1 MIDELTDRDDLSEAE
16 SDYLEVLGDLV
27 QKYEDEHV
35 AMPLVS
41 DSEMLHSMM
50 EEAGSK
56 QADVV
61 RGTGISKTVIS
72 LVLSGKRRLSANI
85 SRPCRATLK
94 SILSLSWVQMN
105 ELGSRAMGRIRPV
118 VGRLA
123 PSPTGGLHLGH
134 ARTFLIAWLAARRR
148 VAG

>member
-1 MIDELTDRDDLSEAE
+1 MSLVQRFPLRPIRTDHELESAFSIIDELTDRDDLSEAE

-41 DSEMLHSMM
+41 DSEMLHSLM
-50 EEAGSK
+50 EETGSK

-72 LVLSGKRRLSANI
+72 LVLSGKRSLTREHIEALSRYFEVNPA
-85 SRPCRATLK
+85 SF
-94 SILSLSWVQMN
+94 M
-105 ELGSRAMGRIRPV
+105 GSDE
-118 VGRLA
+118 
-123 PSPTGGLHLGH
+123 
-134 ARTFLIAWLAARRR
+134 
-148 VAG
+148 

>member
-1 MIDELTDRDDLSEAE
+1 ME

-41 DSEMLHSMM
+41 DSEMLHSLM
-50 EEAGSK
+50 EETGSK

-72 LVLSGKRRLSANI
+72 LVLSGKRRFTREHIEALSRYFKVNPA
-85 SRPCRATLK
+85 SF
-94 SILSLSWVQMN
+94 M
-105 ELGSRAMGRIRPV
+105 GSDE
-118 VGRLA
+118 
-123 PSPTGGLHLGH
+123 
-134 ARTFLIAWLAARRR
+134 
-148 VAG
+148 